1 MISMF
6 SDFLPCNVYK
16 WNLGDCTNGG
26 VSGKYPELYL
36 CKDNV
41 TAEEVLEYC
50 QEKGE
55 DPERFVN
62 TERRTICGK
71 EYLNIKQV
79 CHRVSNGRVLGG
91 MSGGNFLYTCDS
103 RWKEI
108 TGCDYPLSIHDRYES
123 QAEYDMLSR

>member
-1 MISMF
+1 MISIF
-6 SDFLPCNVYK
+6 KDFLPCEVYR

-26 VSGKYPELYL
+26 VSSKYHSLYL

-41 TAEEVLEYC
+41 TPEEVIEYC

-62 TERRTICGK
+62 TERRFLFGR

-79 CHRVSNGRVLGG
+79 CHRVSNNRVLGG
-91 MSGGNFLYTCDS
+91 MSGGNFLFTCDS

-123 QAEYDMLSR
+123 QAEYDILSR